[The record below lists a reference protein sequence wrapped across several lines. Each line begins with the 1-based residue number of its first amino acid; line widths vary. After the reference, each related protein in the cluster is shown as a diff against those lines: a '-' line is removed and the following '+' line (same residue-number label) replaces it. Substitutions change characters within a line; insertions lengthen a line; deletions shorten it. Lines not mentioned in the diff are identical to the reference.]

1 MTTPD
6 RIKVA
11 IVEDD
16 DGIRSSLTALIKT
29 AEQFQFLNSYPDVES
44 ALKDL
49 PRNWPEVLLMDINLP
64 RLSGIEG
71 VAKIKALRPSLMVIM
86 LTVYADNEKIF
97 QSLKAGANGYLLK
110 QTPPEEI
117 LEAIADVHRGGS
129 PMSSPIARKVV
140 DHFQRQAACPE
151 AENLSKRE
159 LEILNYLAEGCHNKE
174 IAQKLGI
181 SYETVRTHLS
191 RIYEKLHVNSR
202 TEAVLKYLKR

>member
-1 MTTPD
+1 MPI
-6 RIKVA
+6 RVA

-16 DGIRSSLTALIKT
+16 AGIRQSLTALLRC
-29 AEQFQFLNSYPDVES
+29 AENLEFVDSFSTVEAALQTLPQDWPD
-44 ALKDL
+44 
-49 PRNWPEVLLMDINLP
+49 VLLMDINLP
-64 RLSGIEG
+64 RMSGIQG
-71 VAKIKALRPSLMVIM
+71 VAKIKALRPSLLVVM

-97 QSLKAGANGYLLK
+97 ESLKAGANGYLLK

-117 LEAIADVHRGGS
+117 LEAIADVHAGGS

-140 DHFQRQAACPE
+140 DHFQRQASCPE
-151 AENLSKRE
+151 TETLSKRE

-181 SYETVRTHLS
+181 AYETVRTHLC

-202 TEAVLKYLKR
+202 TEAVLKYLGKDKR